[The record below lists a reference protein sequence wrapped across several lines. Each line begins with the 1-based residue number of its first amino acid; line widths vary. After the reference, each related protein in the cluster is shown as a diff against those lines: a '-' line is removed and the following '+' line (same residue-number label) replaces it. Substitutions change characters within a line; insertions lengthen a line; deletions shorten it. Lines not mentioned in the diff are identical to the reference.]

1 MTYNASLIVAIGQA
15 KSEPWESIWL
25 NGQVPTWVSRFK
37 NEVDIVNM
45 SGKRLGYFWK
55 RFDAFHER
63 NRFSKR
69 FGLWQGRFDY
79 LFIPWLI
86 RNIPPSK
93 ELAPSSIREIKV
105 LTNSS
110 YIFAGR
116 RLIGMINWF
125 LEETD
130 YEFMFI
136 TTTSSFI
143 NVKQLIK
150 HISGFK
156 TDMPIYAGHLLGEF
170 PEKFVTGAGQLIN
183 RKTAEIVVSNFRQ
196 YPHQMLND
204 VALGS
209 LLRENGVSPIE
220 IPWIWCKSVD
230 EVLEL
235 SEENL
240 SSTMHFRCKSSS
252 NPRTDSEIM
261 RALQQRL
268 TGLSISGIGDY

>member
-1 MTYNASLIVAIGQA
+1 VTYNSSLVIAIGQA

-37 NEVDIVNM
+37 NEVEIVNI
-45 SGKRLGYFWK
+45 SGIRLGNLWK
-55 RFDAFHER
+55 RFDSFHER
-63 NRFSKR
+63 NRYRKR
-69 FGLWQGRFDY
+69 IGLWQGRSDY
-79 LFIPWLI
+79 LFIPWLT
-86 RNIPPSK
+86 RNIPSSK

-125 LEETD
+125 LKETD

-156 TDMPIYAGHLLGEF
+156 TDIPIYAGHLLGEF

-209 LLRENGVSPIE
+209 LLREKGVSPIE
-220 IPWIWCKSVD
+220 IQWIWCKSVD

-235 SEENL
+235 SEGSL
-240 SSTMHFRCKSSS
+240 SSTVHFRCKSSS

-268 TGLSISGIGDY
+268 TALSISGIGDY

>member
-1 MTYNASLIVAIGQA
+1 MTYNSSLIIAIGQA

-37 NEVDIVNM
+37 DEVEIVNT
-45 SGKRLGYFWK
+45 SGKRWRNLWK
-55 RFDAFHER
+55 RFDSFHER
-63 NRFSKR
+63 NRYSKR

-86 RNIPPSK
+86 RNITPTK
-93 ELAPSSIREIKV
+93 ELEPSSVREIQM
-105 LTNSS
+105 LTNPSL
-110 YIFAGR
+110 IFAGR
-116 RLIGMINWF
+116 RLIGTMNWF
-125 LEETD
+125 LKETD

-136 TTTSSFI
+136 TSTSSFI
-143 NVKQLIK
+143 NVNQVIK

-156 TDMPIYAGHLLGEF
+156 TDIPIYAGHLLGEF

-209 LLRENGVSPIE
+209 LLRKNGVDAIE

-230 EVLEL
+230 GVLEL

-268 TGLSISGIGDY
+268 IALSIAGIGDY

>member
-1 MTYNASLIVAIGQA
+1 VTYNASLIVAIAQA

-37 NEVDIVNM
+37 NEVDIVNT

-69 FGLWQGRFDY
+69 IGLWQGRFDY
-79 LFIPWLI
+79 VFIPWLI
-86 RNIPPSK
+86 RNIPPSR
-93 ELAPSSIREIKV
+93 ELAPSLIREIQV
-105 LTNSS
+105 MTNSS
-110 YIFAGR
+110 YVFAGR

-125 LEETD
+125 LKETE

-143 NVKQLIK
+143 NVNQLIN
-150 HISGFK
+150 HLSGFK
-156 TDMPIYAGHLLGEF
+156 RDIPIYAGHLLGEF

-183 RKTAEIVVSNFRQ
+183 RKTAELVVSNFRQ
-196 YPHQMLND
+196 YPHRMLND

-209 LLRENGVSPIE
+209 LLRKSGVNPIE

-235 SEENL
+235 SEEKL
-240 SSTMHFRCKSSS
+240 SSTMHFRCKTSS

-261 RALQQRL
+261 HALQQRL
-268 TGLSISGIGDY
+268 TTLSISGIGDY

>member
-1 MTYNASLIVAIGQA
+1 MTYNASLVIAIAQA

-37 NEVDIVNM
+37 NEVEIVNT
-45 SGKRLGYFWK
+45 SGIRLGNLWK
-55 RFDAFHER
+55 RFDSFHER
-63 NRFSKR
+63 NRYSKR
-69 FGLWQGRFDY
+69 FGLWQGRFDG
-79 LFIPWLI
+79 LFKPWLT
-86 RNIPPSK
+86 RNIPSSK
-93 ELAPSSIREIKV
+93 ELAPSSIREIQV
-105 LTNSS
+105 MTNSS

-125 LEETD
+125 LKETN

-150 HISGFK
+150 HLSGFK
-156 TDMPIYAGHLLGEF
+156 RDIPIYAGHLLGEF
-170 PEKFVTGAGQLIN
+170 PEEFVTGAGQLIN

-196 YPHQMLND
+196 YPHRMLND
-204 VALGS
+204 VALGA
-209 LLRENGVSPIE
+209 LLRKNGVNPIE

-235 SEENL
+235 SDENL
-240 SSTMHFRCKSSS
+240 SSTMHFRCKTSA

-261 RALQQRL
+261 SALHHRL
-268 TGLSISGIGDY
+268 TALSIRGIGDY

>member
-1 MTYNASLIVAIGQA
+1 MTYNASLIVAIAQA

-37 NEVDIVNM
+37 NEVDIVNT

-69 FGLWQGRFDY
+69 IGLWQGRFDY
-79 LFIPWLI
+79 VFIPWLI
-86 RNIPPSK
+86 RNIPPSR
-93 ELAPSSIREIKV
+93 ELAPSLIREIQV
-105 LTNSS
+105 MTNSS
-110 YIFAGR
+110 YVFAGR

-125 LEETD
+125 LKETE

-143 NVKQLIK
+143 NVNQLIN
-150 HISGFK
+150 HLSGFK
-156 TDMPIYAGHLLGEF
+156 RDIPIYAGHLLGEF

-183 RKTAEIVVSNFRQ
+183 RKTAELVVSNFRQ
-196 YPHQMLND
+196 YPHRMLND

-209 LLRENGVSPIE
+209 LLRKSGVNPIE

-235 SEENL
+235 SEEKL
-240 SSTMHFRCKSSS
+240 SSTMHFRCKTSS

-261 RALQQRL
+261 HALQQRL
-268 TGLSISGIGDY
+268 TTLSISGIGDY

>member
-1 MTYNASLIVAIGQA
+1 
-15 KSEPWESIWL
+15 
-25 NGQVPTWVSRFK
+25 
-37 NEVDIVNM
+37 
-45 SGKRLGYFWK
+45 
-55 RFDAFHER
+55 
-63 NRFSKR
+63 
-69 FGLWQGRFDY
+69 
-79 LFIPWLI
+79 
-86 RNIPPSK
+86 
-93 ELAPSSIREIKV
+93 
-105 LTNSS
+105 
-110 YIFAGR
+110 
-116 RLIGMINWF
+116 MINWF
-125 LEETD
+125 LKETD

-156 TDMPIYAGHLLGEF
+156 TDIPIYAGHLLGEF
-170 PEKFVTGAGQLIN
+170 PEKFVIGAGQLIN

-196 YPHQMLND
+196 YPHRMLND

-209 LLRENGVSPIE
+209 LLRNNGVNPIE

-235 SEENL
+235 SDENL
-240 SSTMHFRCKSSS
+240 FSTMHFRCKTTS

-268 TGLSISGIGDY
+268 TALSISGIGDY

>member
-1 MTYNASLIVAIGQA
+1 MTYNSSLIIAIGQA

-37 NEVDIVNM
+37 DEVEIVNT
-45 SGKRLGYFWK
+45 SGKRWRNLWK
-55 RFDAFHER
+55 RFDSFHER
-63 NRFSKR
+63 NRYSKR

-86 RNIPPSK
+86 RNITPTK
-93 ELAPSSIREIKV
+93 ELEPSSVREIQM
-105 LTNSS
+105 LTNPSL
-110 YIFAGR
+110 IFAGR
-116 RLIGMINWF
+116 RLIGTMNWF
-125 LEETD
+125 LKETD

-136 TTTSSFI
+136 TSTSSFI
-143 NVKQLIK
+143 NVNQVIK

-156 TDMPIYAGHLLGEF
+156 TDIPIYAGHLLGEF

-196 YPHQMLND
+196 YPHRMLND

-209 LLRENGVSPIE
+209 LLRKNGVDPIE

-235 SEENL
+235 SEGSL
-240 SSTMHFRCKSSS
+240 SSTMHFRCKTFS

-268 TGLSISGIGDY
+268 TTLGIAGIGDY